1 MGTPLMPKLYI
12 YIEFEIGGLMRI
24 SVLGWWANVEGLV
37 LAYIPGECDRRPFC
51 ADGEYLCSSV
61 R

>member
-1 MGTPLMPKLYI
+1 MPKLYI